1 MAIATFF
8 FCPRCRKIRP
18 AFTLCPQCSE
28 PLQREPLDFL
38 VGRSIDGHLV
48 EGLLGVGAV
57 GIVYRV
63 RERKDEPQVA
73 LKMMLPDP
81 DDETAEERFV
91 REARVLQE
99 LHHPNI
105 VRASKVGTSEWGL
118 PYYTMDCLEGRT
130 LREVMRGLPKGMP
143 LPEALEHAR
152 QLGSG
157 LQYAHTTGV
166 IHRDLKPENVLV
178 VPTGDAFVDKLL
190 DFGFAKWVAAGRRQV
205 GLTGPGIVVGTPA
218 YLTPEQVGVARPGPA
233 TDQYALALVVAE
245 LLTGRKM
252 RQGVAIADIVTK
264 EVSQPIP
271 AERLEDRGLPGH
283 VVRAL
288 RRATERMPEERFGSV
303 AAFVRAL
310 EGGGSTLRRL
320 VVRRRT
326 ARRAWI
332 VAIALLAF
340 VAAAVVV
347 WLLLGGTF

>member
-1 MAIATFF
+1 MAVESFF
-8 FCPRCRKIRP
+8 FCPRCRKIKP
-18 AFTLCPQCSE
+18 PYTLCPQCGE
-28 PLQREPLDFL
+28 PLHREPLDFL
-38 VGRSIDGHLV
+38 VGRTIDGYLV
-48 EGLLGVGAV
+48 EGMLGVGAV

-63 RERKDEPQVA
+63 RARQDEPQAA
-73 LKMMLPDP
+73 LKLMFPDP
-81 DDETAEERFV
+81 EDETAEQRFV

-130 LREVMRGLPKGMP
+130 LRDVMRGLPRGMP
-143 LPEALEHAR
+143 FPEALEHAR
-152 QLGSG
+152 QLGGG
-157 LQYAHTTGV
+157 LQYAHEVGV
-166 IHRDLKPENVLV
+166 IHRDVKPENVLV
-178 VPTGDAFVDKLL
+178 VPTGSAFVDKLL
-190 DFGFAKWVAAGRRQV
+190 DFGFAKWVAGRRQV

-252 RQGVAIADIVTK
+252 RQGVGIADIVTK

-271 AERLEDRGLPGH
+271 VERLGERGLPGH

-288 RRATERMPEERFGSV
+288 RRATERMPEDRFANV

-310 EGGGSTLRRL
+310 EGGSTLRRL
-320 VVRRRT
+320 VVRRRSK
-326 ARRAWI
+326 RRAWFVG
-332 VAIALLAF
+332 VALFVFLA
-340 VAAAVVV
+340 VAVAV
-347 WLLLGGTF
+347 WLLLGGGF

>member
-1 MAIATFF
+1 MPVETFF
-8 FCPRCRKIRP
+8 FCSRCRKIRP
-18 AFTLCPQCSE
+18 PYTLCPQCGE
-28 PLQREPLDFL
+28 PLHREPLDFL
-38 VGRSIDGHLV
+38 VGQTIDGYRV
-48 EGLLGVGAV
+48 EGMLGAGAV
-57 GIVYRV
+57 GVVYRV
-63 RERKDEPQVA
+63 RAQLGEPQSA
-73 LKMMLPDP
+73 LKLMFPDP
-81 DDETAEERFV
+81 DDENAEQRFV
-91 REARVLQE
+91 REAHVLQE
-99 LHHPNI
+99 LKHPNI

-130 LREVMRGLPKGMP
+130 LRDVMRGLPRGMP

-152 QLGSG
+152 QLGAG

-178 VPTGDAFVDKLL
+178 VPTGKEFVDKLL
-190 DFGFAKWVAAGRRQV
+190 DFGFAKWVAGRRQV
-205 GLTGPGIVVGTPA
+205 GLTGPGIVVGTPT

-271 AERLEDRGLPGH
+271 AERLSDRGLPGH

-288 RRATERMPEERFGSV
+288 RRATERMPEDRFSSV
-303 AAFVRAL
+303 AMFVRTL
-310 EGGGSTLRRL
+310 EGGSTLRRL

-326 ARRAWI
+326 TRRAWI
-332 VAIALLAF
+332 VGIALLVF
-340 VAAAVVV
+340 AAVAVAL
-347 WLLLGGTF
+347 WLLLGGGF